1 MLPPTVHERLDRVIR
16 CVAVASSLSACALAC
31 ATGSHSSHPGGS
43 GGPGGGGSGSG
54 GFGMFGG
61 RSADGGRLPRCNSA
75 GNCTCFNIAS
85 IGHPGCTGCEA
96 AGGGGD
102 STTSFVDYLNQN
114 SSAAVDL
121 YTSKPMLTAD
131 FLAQYDVIILQGLF
145 DGACDASVNYTNTN
159 FWSFG
164 SDELTALKAWLA
176 GGGGLITLSGFLA
189 NSSETQPMNT
199 VLGALTN
206 NDLTYGTDDVCSQ
219 TGVYCLGESLPLG
232 GWGQDAI
239 GQKVQEIGCFHGRPV
254 QVGSGSQAVIDDQDG
269 QYVYAA
275 HEQVGAGYVVVYE
288 DEWIT
293 YTSQWP
299 GGVAGPTC
307 EQGCAADAEPGA
319 VYQVPQL
326 WQNMINY
333 AASSTSCPP
342 FMISVTQ

>member
-1 MLPPTVHERLDRVIR
+1 
-16 CVAVASSLSACALAC
+16 
-31 ATGSHSSHPGGS
+31 
-43 GGPGGGGSGSG
+43 
-54 GFGMFGG
+54 
-61 RSADGGRLPRCNSA
+61 
-75 GNCTCFNIAS
+75 
-85 IGHPGCTGCEA
+85 
-96 AGGGGD
+96 
-102 STTSFVDYLNQN
+102 VDYLNQN

-121 YTSKPMLTAD
+121 YTSKPMLTSD

-159 FWSFG
+159 LWGFG
-164 SDELTALKAWLA
+164 SDELGALKAWLTA
-176 GGGGLITLSGFLA
+176 GGGLITLSGFLA
-189 NSSETQPMNT
+189 NSSEVQPVNA

-206 NDLTYGTDDVCSQ
+206 NDLVYGTDDVCSQ

-232 GWGQDAI
+232 GWVQDVI
-239 GQKVQEIGCFHGRPV
+239 GQSVQEIGCFHGRPIHV
-254 QVGSGSQAVIDDQDG
+254 ASGSQVTIDNQDG

-275 HEQVGAGYVVVYE
+275 HEQIGGGYVMVYE

-319 VYQVPQL
+319 VYQVPRF

-333 AASSTSCPP
+333 AASATSCPP
-342 FMISVTQ
+342 FTISVSQ